1 VSERDY
7 IAAVSERVVVFDGG
21 MGATLEQ
28 FDLTQADYGGLPGKC
43 HEALVLH
50 RPDVIEGVHA
60 SMLEAGA
67 EVVETDSFQGSR
79 LKLEEWGLADHTLE
93 INTKAAQ
100 IARKAAGEHRF
111 VAGSIGPTG
120 FLPASDDPTLG
131 DISFAKLVEV
141 FAEQARGLVEGGAD
155 LIIVETAQDIL
166 EVKAS
171 IFGAREAFAATGR
184 ALPIQASVSL
194 LPQGGKMLLGTDI
207 RAVLTTLAALEVDV
221 IGLNCSTGPEDMR
234 DAIRFLGENSPLP
247 VHCIPNAGLPLQGP
261 DGETIFPERPEPL
274 AATLGEFVERYGVG
288 VVGGCCGTTPEH
300 IAAIRERVE
309 GRVPGERPAA
319 GPIEVSSMMTST
331 PLVQE
336 PRPTLVGERVNS
348 QGSRKA
354 KELLL
359 ADDYDGLVQVAEDQV
374 EGGAHVLDVCVA
386 LTERADED
394 EQMVAVVERI
404 SLTQPA
410 PIQVDSTEPEVIAA
424 ALEKIPGR
432 AIVNSINLEAGRD
445 KADVVVPLARA
456 HGAAL
461 IALTIDEVGMA
472 KTAERKVEIAKRIR
486 DIACTEHGLDPEA
499 LIFDALTF
507 TLTTGDDEWKPSA
520 IETIEGIRRIKSEI
534 PGVKTS
540 LGVSNVSFGVGQ
552 PARAVLNSVFLHHC
566 VEAGLDLAMV
576 NPNHITPY
584 SEISDEERELTD
596 DLVFDRRPDALER
609 FIGHFESKGEETAEE
624 AGNPTEGMEPEEAL
638 HWHILRRKKDGVED
652 WIDRSNEKIGAVPTL
667 NEVLLPAMK
676 EVGDKF
682 GAGELILPFVLQ
694 SAEVMK
700 RAVARLE
707 NYLDRIE
714 GHSKG
719 KVVIATVFGDVHDI
733 GKSLVNTIL
742 TNNGY
747 TVVDLGKQVPVETII
762 EAAVENEADAIG
774 LSALLVSTSKQ
785 MPICVQELH
794 QRGLEF
800 PVLIGG
806 AAINRDFGR
815 RTLYPNGKES
825 DDVYEPGVFYCKDAF
840 QGLDT
845 MDALVDD
852 EARAALVERIRGEAK
867 LLREK
872 PVVVDDGPPLT
883 DASVRSAAR
892 TDNPIPEPP
901 FLGVREVDV
910 DLDEVYPYLDRH
922 VLFKLHWGGKGV
934 KGEAWRELVE
944 GNAEEEG
951 FAPRLE
957 RMWREQDY
965 LQPRARLGYFPC
977 NADGN
982 ELVVFDPEDGE
993 RELERL
999 VFPRQPKHDRICL
1012 ADFFRP
1018 LDSGERDVVALQGVT
1033 VGPEVTE
1040 TIERLEREGEF
1051 AEQLYVH
1058 GIGVQAAEGLAE
1070 WLHASVRRELGIDLD
1085 QGRRY
1090 SWGYP
1095 ACPDQSEHEKVWRLL
1110 DLEQIGMTLS
1120 GGYAVLPEQSTVAI
1134 VAHHPQAVYFGM
1146 KSGFIPER
1154 KAPDELIA
1162 GTERGGA
1169 LPPEREPVES

>member
-1 VSERDY
+1 MAERDF
-7 IAAVSERVVVFDGG
+7 IAAARERIVVFDGG

-28 FDLTQADYGGLPGKC
+28 FELTQEDYGGLEGKC
-43 HEALVLH
+43 HEALVLE

-79 LKLEEWGLADHTLE
+79 LKLEEWGLSEQTLE
-93 INTKAAQ
+93 INVKAAE
-100 IARKAAGEHRF
+100 IARRAAGPDRF

-120 FLPASDDPTLG
+120 FLPASTDPTLG
-131 DISFAKLVEV
+131 DISFARLVEV

-155 LIIVETAQDIL
+155 LITVETAQDIL
-166 EVKAS
+166 EVKAAV
-171 IFGAREAFAATGR
+171 FGAREAFAAIGR
-184 ALPIQASVSL
+184 RLPVMTSVSL

-207 RAVLTTLAALEVDV
+207 RAVLTTLAALDVDV

-261 DGETIFPERPEPL
+261 DGETIFPEEPEPL

-288 VVGGCCGTTPEH
+288 IVGGCCGTTPAH
-300 IAAIRERVE
+300 IAAIRERVA
-309 GRVPGERPAA
+309 GRVPAQRPAP
-319 GPIEVSSMMTST
+319 GPPQLSSMMTST

-348 QGSRKA
+348 QGSRRA

-386 LTERADED
+386 LTERSDEAD
-394 EQMVAVVERI
+394 QLAAVVKRI

-410 PIQVDSTEPEVIAA
+410 PIQVDSTEPEAIRA
-424 ALEKIPGR
+424 ALEQIPGR
-432 AIVNSINLEAGRD
+432 AVVNSINLEAGRD
-445 KADVVVPLARA
+445 KADVVVPLARE

-486 DIACTEHGLDPEA
+486 DLACEEHGLDPEA

-507 TLTTGDDEWKPSA
+507 TLTTGDEEWRPSA
-520 IETIEGIRRIKSEI
+520 VETIEGIRRIKAEI

-540 LGVSNVSFGVGQ
+540 LGVSNVSFGVSP

-584 SEISDEERELTD
+584 GEISEEERELTD
-596 DLVFDRRPDALER
+596 DLVFDRREDALER
-609 FIGHFESKGEETAEE
+609 FIAHFESKGEETEE
-624 AGNPTEGMEPEEAL
+624 DAGDPTEGMEPEEAL
-638 HWHILRRKKDGVED
+638 HWHILRRKKDGVEE
-652 WIDRSNEKIGAVPTL
+652 WIDRSVEKIGAVPTL

-694 SAEVMK
+694 SAEAMK
-700 RAVARLE
+700 RAVAQLE

-714 GHSKG
+714 GHTKG

-747 TVVDLGKQVPVETII
+747 TVIDLGKQVPVETII

-794 QRGLEF
+794 QRGLGF

-815 RTLYPNGKES
+815 RTLYPGGKDSE
-825 DDVYEPGVFYCKDAF
+825 DVYEPGVFYCKDAF

-845 MDALVDD
+845 MDALVDQQAREALVARIRA
-852 EARAALVERIRGEAK
+852 EARE
-867 LLREK
+867 LREK
-872 PVVVDDGPPLT
+872 PAVADDGPPT
-883 DASVRSAAR
+883 SDASVRSAAR
-892 TDNPIPEPP
+892 IDVPIPEPP
-901 FLGVREVDV
+901 LWGVREVDV
-910 DLDEVYPYLDRH
+910 DLDEVFPYLDRH
-922 VLFKLHWGGKGV
+922 VLFKLHWGGRGV
-934 KGEAWRELVE
+934 KGEAWDRLVE
-944 GNAEEEG
+944 GDGEEEG
-951 FAPRLE
+951 FAARLE

-965 LQPRARLGYFPC
+965 LRPGARLGYFPC
-977 NADGN
+977 NAEGN
-982 ELVVFDPEDGE
+982 ELIVFDPEDGG

-1040 TIERLEREGEF
+1040 LIERLERKGEF

-1058 GIGVQAAEGLAE
+1058 GLGVQAAEGLAE
-1070 WLHASVRRELGIDLD
+1070 WLHSEVRRELGIPLD

-1110 DLEQIGMTLS
+1110 DLEKIGMTLS
-1120 GGYAVLPEQSTVAI
+1120 DGYAVMPEQSTVAI

-1146 KSGFIPER
+1146 KSGFVPESP
-1154 KAPDELIA
+1154 APDELIA
-1162 GTERGGA
+1162 GTERGGELA
-1169 LPPEREPVES
+1169 AP